1 MKGED
6 GTDCQSITWLTQRH
20 RRPHTVTLT
29 FPLPLQS
36 SNGRYLYIHL
46 MFFNLNFKKGQRQW
60 TVTTQI
66 KLDKCKEKTVI
77 IRAPKCNKTK
87 QTNTKIV
94 IIALQSQMF
103 VVSS

>member
-1 MKGED
+1 MPVHLIASSD
-6 GTDCQSITWLTQRH
+6 VYMYCSVLQT
-20 RRPHTVTLT
+20 
-29 FPLPLQS
+29 LQS

-77 IRAPKCNKTK
+77 IRAPKCNKTNK
-87 QTNTKIV
+87 HKIV

>member
-1 MKGED
+1 MPVHLIASSD
-6 GTDCQSITWLTQRH
+6 VYMYCSVLQT
-20 RRPHTVTLT
+20 
-29 FPLPLQS
+29 LQS

-46 MFFNLNFKKGQRQW
+46 MFFNLNFNKGQRQW